1 MARDRSIFWQAYGP
15 IRFLGLLKP
24 NSQQSIPKV
33 MADFFQDGSMATL
46 HRLGKPNIEQ
56 LEQDLLEFSSQ
67 APIALV
73 LPCHVKE
80 LGTSALRGIIK
91 ELKNIQYVRQIVVG
105 IDGANATNWQ
115 RAKRIFSQLPQKP
128 ILIWND
134 GPRMRRLI
142 EQLIESDL
150 DPGPSGKGRN
160 LWLCFGYVLASGKSS
175 MVALHDCDIV
185 TYSRE
190 LLARLCY
197 PVAHPNL
204 GFDFCKGYSARF
216 TDKLNGRVMRLLVTP
231 LIRSL
236 QSIIGQHDFLVYLD
250 TFRYPL
256 SGEMSLDHDIIRRAR
271 IPSDWGIEVGILAE
285 VFRVSAPKSICQVDI
300 AECYDH
306 KHQELSPRDASRG
319 LNKMAGDIVKSIFVT
334 LAGHG
339 VKLDRGLFDTL
350 LSAYMRKAEDSMRF
364 YAADAEINSLTYDRH
379 QEELAVATF
388 VRSIR
393 NAARDYLGDPLGA
406 PMIANW
412 NRVEA
417 ALPDFLDAFRRAVE
431 LDGK

>member
-1 MARDRSIFWQAYGP
+1 
-15 IRFLGLLKP
+15 
-24 NSQQSIPKV
+24 

-46 HRLGKPNIEQ
+46 HRLGKPNVEQ
-56 LEQDLLEFSSQ
+56 LERDLLEFSAQ
-67 APIALV
+67 DPIALV

-91 ELKNIQYVRQIVVG
+91 ELKNVQYLKQIVVG
-105 IDGANATNWQ
+105 IDGANSASWQ
-115 RAKRIFSQLPQKP
+115 RAKRIFAQLPQKP

-134 GPRMRRLI
+134 GPRMRRLM
-142 EQLIESDL
+142 EQLMESDL
-150 DPGPSGKGRN
+150 DPGPTGKGRN
-160 LWLCFGYVLASGKSS
+160 LWLCFGYVLASAKSQ
-175 MVALHDCDIV
+175 MVAVHDCDIL

-216 TDKLNGRVMRLLVTP
+216 TDRLNGRVMRLLVTP

-236 QSIIGQHDFLVYLD
+236 QSIIGENDFLIYLD

-285 VFRVSAPKSICQVDI
+285 VFRVSSPKSICQVDI

-306 KHQELSPRDASRG
+306 KHQELSPRDASKG
-319 LNKMAGDIVKSIFVT
+319 LNKMAVDIVKSLFLT
-334 LAGHG
+334 LAGIG
-339 VKLDRGLFDTL
+339 VKLDRGIFDTL
-350 LSAYMRKAEDSMRF
+350 LSAYMRKAEDTMRF
-364 YAADAEINSLTYDRH
+364 YGADAEINGLNYDRH
-379 QEELAVATF
+379 GEELAVGTF
-388 VRSIR
+388 VRCIR
-393 NAARDYLGDPLGA
+393 GAAREYLNDPLGN
-406 PMIANW
+406 PMIPNW

-417 ALPDFLDAFRRAVE
+417 ALPDFLDAFSRAVQI
-431 LDGK
+431 DNK

>member
-1 MARDRSIFWQAYGP
+1 
-15 IRFLGLLKP
+15 
-24 NSQQSIPKV
+24 

-46 HRLGKPNIEQ
+46 HRLGKPNVDQ
-56 LEQDLLEFSSQ
+56 LERDLIEFSNQ

-80 LGTSALRGIIK
+80 LGSSALRTIIK
-91 ELKNIQYVRQIVVG
+91 ELRSVQYLKQIVVG
-105 IDGANATNWQ
+105 VDGANAASWE

-128 ILIWND
+128 VLIWND
-134 GPRMRRLI
+134 GPRIRQLL
-142 EQLIESDL
+142 EQLMEFDL
-150 DPGPSGKGRN
+150 DPGPTGKGRN
-160 LWLCFGYVLASGKSS
+160 LWLCFGYVLASAKSHT
-175 MVALHDCDIV
+175 VAVHDCDIL
-185 TYSRE
+185 TYNRE

-236 QSIIGQHDFLVYLD
+236 QSIIGVNDFLVYLD

-285 VFRVSAPKSICQVDI
+285 VFRVTSPKSICQVDM

-319 LNKMAGDIVKSIFVT
+319 LNKMAGDVVKSVFLT
-334 LAGHG
+334 LAGIG

-350 LSAYMRKAEDSMRF
+350 LSAYMRKAEDTMRF
-364 YAADAEINSLTYDRH
+364 YGADAEINGLKYDRH

-393 NAARDYLGDPLGA
+393 NASREYLSDPLGS
-406 PMIANW
+406 PMIPNW
-412 NRVEA
+412 NRVDS
-417 ALPDFLDAFRRAVE
+417 ALPEFLETFNRAVE
-431 LDGK
+431 FDNK

>member
-1 MARDRSIFWQAYGP
+1 
-15 IRFLGLLKP
+15 
-24 NSQQSIPKV
+24 
-33 MADFFQDGSMATL
+33 MATL
-46 HRLGKPNIEQ
+46 HRLGKPD
-56 LEQDLLEFSSQ
+56 LEHLEHELLEFSTQ
-67 APIALV
+67 APIALT

-91 ELKNIQYVRQIVVG
+91 ELKSIQYIKQIVVG
-105 IDGANATNWQ
+105 IDGANAANWQ
-115 RAKRIFSQLPQKP
+115 RARKIFGQLPQKP
-128 ILIWND
+128 VLIWND
-134 GPRMRRLI
+134 GPRMRRLM

-150 DPGPSGKGRN
+150 DPGPTGKGRN
-160 LWLCFGYVLASGKSS
+160 LWLCFGYVLASGKSH
-175 MVALHDCDIV
+175 MVAVHDCDIL
-185 TYSRE
+185 TYNRD

-236 QSIIGQHDFLVYLD
+236 QSIIGVNDFLVYMD

-285 VFRVSAPKSICQVDI
+285 VFRVSSPKSICQVDI
-300 AECYDH
+300 SDRYDH
-306 KHQELSPRDASRG
+306 KHQELSSRDATRG
-319 LNKMAGDIVKSIFVT
+319 LNKMAVDIVKSIFLT
-334 LAGHG
+334 LAGIG
-339 VKLDRGLFDTL
+339 VTLDRGIFDTL
-350 LSAYMRKAEDSMRF
+350 LSAYVRKAEDTMRF
-364 YAADAEINSLTYDRH
+364 YGADAEINGLKYDRH
-379 QEELAVATF
+379 EEELAVATF

-393 NAARDYLGDPLGA
+393 TAARDYLSDPLGN

-417 ALPDFLDAFRRAVE
+417 ALPDFLQAFNHAVQ
-431 LDGK
+431 LDNR

>member
-1 MARDRSIFWQAYGP
+1 
-15 IRFLGLLKP
+15 
-24 NSQQSIPKV
+24 
-33 MADFFQDGSMATL
+33 MADFYQDGSMATL
-46 HRLGKPNIEQ
+46 HRLGKSNVEH
-56 LEQDLLEFSSQ
+56 LEQELLEFSAQ
-67 APIALV
+67 TPIALT

-91 ELKNIQYVRQIVVG
+91 ELKTIQYIKQIVVG
-105 IDGANATNWQ
+105 IDGANGAAWQ
-115 RAKRIFSQLPQKP
+115 RARKTFSQLPQKP

-134 GPRMRRLI
+134 GPRMRRLL

-150 DPGPSGKGRN
+150 DPGPTGKGRN
-160 LWLCFGYVLASGKSS
+160 LWLCFGYVLASGKSH
-175 MVALHDCDIV
+175 MVAVHDCDII
-185 TYSRE
+185 TYNRD

-236 QSIIGQHDFLVYLD
+236 QSIIGVNDFLVYMD

-285 VFRVSAPKSICQVDI
+285 VFRVSSPKSICQVDLS
-300 AECYDH
+300 ERYDH
-306 KHQELSPRDASRG
+306 KHQELSSRDATRG
-319 LNKMAGDIVKSIFVT
+319 LNKMAVDIVKSIFLT
-334 LAGHG
+334 LAGIG
-339 VKLDRGLFDTL
+339 VTLDRGIFDTL
-350 LSAYMRKAEDSMRF
+350 LSAYVRKAEDTMRF
-364 YAADAEINSLTYDRH
+364 YAADAEINGLKYDRH
-379 QEELAVATF
+379 EEELAVATF

-393 NAARDYLGDPLGA
+393 NAARDYLSDPLGN
-406 PMIANW
+406 PMIPNW

-417 ALPDFLDAFRRAVE
+417 ALPDFLQAFNHAVQ
-431 LDGK
+431 LDNR

>member
-1 MARDRSIFWQAYGP
+1 
-15 IRFLGLLKP
+15 
-24 NSQQSIPKV
+24 

-46 HRLGKPNIEQ
+46 HRLGKPN
-56 LEQDLLEFSSQ
+56 LEHLEKELLEFSAQ
-67 APIALV
+67 APIALT

-91 ELKNIQYVRQIVVG
+91 ELKSIQYIKQIVVG
-105 IDGANATNWQ
+105 IDGANAANWQ
-115 RAKRIFSQLPQKP
+115 RARKIFGQLPQKP
-128 ILIWND
+128 VLIWND
-134 GPRMRRLI
+134 GPRMRRLM
-142 EQLIESDL
+142 EQLIASDL
-150 DPGPSGKGRN
+150 DPGPTGKGRN
-160 LWLCFGYVLASGKSS
+160 LWLCFGYVLASGKSH
-175 MVALHDCDIV
+175 MVAVHDCDIL
-185 TYSRE
+185 TYSRD

-236 QSIIGQHDFLVYLD
+236 QSIIGVNDFLVYMD

-285 VFRVSAPKSICQVDI
+285 VFRVSSPKSICQVDI
-300 AECYDH
+300 SERYDH
-306 KHQELSPRDASRG
+306 KHQELSSRDASRG
-319 LNKMAGDIVKSIFVT
+319 LNKMAVDIVKSLFLT
-334 LAGHG
+334 LAGIG
-339 VKLDRGLFDTL
+339 VKLDRGIFDTL
-350 LSAYMRKAEDSMRF
+350 LSAYVRKAEDTMRF
-364 YAADAEINSLTYDRH
+364 YGADAEINGLKYDRH
-379 QEELAVATF
+379 EEELAVATF

-393 NAARDYLGDPLGA
+393 NAARDYLSDPLGN
-406 PMIANW
+406 PMIPNW

-417 ALPDFLDAFRRAVE
+417 AFPDFLQAFNHAVQS
-431 LDGK
+431 DNR

>member
-1 MARDRSIFWQAYGP
+1 
-15 IRFLGLLKP
+15 
-24 NSQQSIPKV
+24 

-46 HRLGKPNIEQ
+46 HRLGKPNVEK
-56 LEQDLLEFSSQ
+56 LEHDLLEFSNQ
-67 APIALV
+67 NPIALV
-73 LPCHVKE
+73 LPCHVRE
-80 LGTSALRGIIK
+80 LGTPALRGIIR
-91 ELKNIQYVRQIVVG
+91 ELKNIQYIRQIVVG
-105 IDGANATNWQ
+105 IDGANATSWQ
-115 RAKRIFSQLPQKP
+115 RAKRIFGQLPQKP
-128 ILIWND
+128 VLLWND

-150 DPGPSGKGRN
+150 DPGPTGKGRN
-160 LWLCFGYVLASGKSS
+160 LWLCFGYVLASDKSR
-175 MVALHDCDIV
+175 MVALHDCDIL
-185 TYSRE
+185 TYNRE

-236 QSIIGQHDFLVYLD
+236 QSIIGLHDFLVYLD

-285 VFRVSAPKSICQVDI
+285 VFRVSSPKSICQVDL

-306 KHQELSPRDASRG
+306 KHQELSSRDASKG
-319 LNKMAGDIVKSIFVT
+319 LNKMAVDIVRSVFIT

-339 VKLDRGLFDTL
+339 VKLDRGTFDTL
-350 LSAYMRKAEDSMRF
+350 LSAYARKAEDTMRF
-364 YAADAEINSLTYDRH
+364 YAADAEINGSEIRPSRGR
-379 QEELAVATF
+379 AVGGYFRAQHS
-388 VRSIR
+388 R
-393 NAARDYLGDPLGA
+393 
-406 PMIANW
+406 
-412 NRVEA
+412 
-417 ALPDFLDAFRRAVE
+417 RRA
-431 LDGK
+431 

>member
-1 MARDRSIFWQAYGP
+1 
-15 IRFLGLLKP
+15 
-24 NSQQSIPKV
+24 
-33 MADFFQDGSMATL
+33 MADFFQDGAMATL
-46 HRLGKPNIEQ
+46 HRLGKPNIEH
-56 LEQDLLEFSSQ
+56 LERDLLEFSTQ

-80 LGTSALRGIIK
+80 LGTPALRGIIK
-91 ELKNIQYVRQIVVG
+91 ELKNVQYLKQIVVG
-105 IDGANATNWQ
+105 IDGANSASWQ
-115 RAKRIFSQLPQKP
+115 RAKRIFGQLPQKP
-128 ILIWND
+128 VLIWND

-142 EQLIESDL
+142 DRLIESDL

-160 LWLCFGYVLASGKSS
+160 LWLCFGYVLASAKSQT
-175 MVALHDCDIV
+175 VAVHDCDIV

-231 LIRSL
+231 LVRSL
-236 QSIIGQHDFLVYLD
+236 QSIIGENDFLIYID

-285 VFRVSAPKSICQVDI
+285 VFRVSSPKSICQVDI

-306 KHQELSPRDASRG
+306 KHQELSPRDASKG
-319 LNKMAGDIVKSIFVT
+319 LNKMAVDIVKSLFLT

-339 VKLDRGLFDTL
+339 VKLDRGIFDTL
-350 LSAYMRKAEDSMRF
+350 LSAYVRKAEDTMRF
-364 YAADAEINSLTYDRH
+364 YGADAEINGLSYDRH
-379 QEELAVATF
+379 GEELAVGTF

-393 NAARDYLGDPLGA
+393 GAAREYLSDPLGN
-406 PMIANW
+406 PMIPNW

-417 ALPDFLDAFRRAVE
+417 ALPDFLDVFNRAIQ
-431 LDGK
+431 LDNK